1 MEIDNALTA
10 EVEERVKKL
19 GFDLIDLRKK
29 GSARRVIL
37 EVRVDLVEFV
47 DLVDSESGDG
57 ITMDH
62 CTEISRALEEWLDS
76 DGSLGENYVL
86 EVSSPGVERPVRW
99 PRHWLRHVGAEVKV
113 KVPGRG
119 RVKALIVSVYE
130 DRVVLRITLN
140 KKGETEDF
148 ELKISDSLDARLA
161 WDWD

>member
-1 MEIDNALTA
+1 MAPTRPNIRDEA
-10 EVEERVKKL
+10 EGRLQSL
-19 GFDLIDLRKK
+19 GIDLVSLDWA
-29 GSARRVIL
+29 GSKNRPFIRLRIERSPMGDPAVSAPVTVDDCARV
-37 EVRVDLVEFV
+37 
-47 DLVDSESGDG
+47 
-57 ITMDH
+57 
-62 CTEISRALEEWLDS
+62 SRALESWLDEHE
-76 DGSLGENYVL
+76 DIPERYVL

-119 RVKALIVSVYE
+119 RVKALIVSVDE

-148 ELKISDSLDARLA
+148 DLKISDSLDARLA